1 MKVLLLHG
9 WPVSE
14 RVWVRQVSALRD
26 AGFDPQAP
34 LLYGRGAS
42 IDDWAAQLLRDID
55 GSLVVVGASMGG
67 YCALALARR
76 APERVLG
83 MALVASRPD
92 ADSFERRRLRQELIY
107 DLRRGNPPDLADDD
121 ANLEDLA
128 VAQEAMRDRLDLTGV
143 LAAFGGPVLVCAGD
157 QDALVSVA
165 EAEQMAAT
173 ALNGRLEVF
182 PGAGHFIALEQ
193 PERFN
198 EVLLDFLS
206 QWKT

>member
-1 MKVLLLHG
+1 VKVLLLHG

-14 RVWVRQVSALRD
+14 RVWVRQVTALRD

-55 GSLVVVGASMGG
+55 GSLVAVGASMGG

-76 APERVLG
+76 APERILG
-83 MALVASRPD
+83 MALVGSRAD
-92 ADSFERRRLRQELIY
+92 ADSFERRRHRQELIY
-107 DLRRGNPPDLADDD
+107 DLRRGNMPDRADDD

-128 VAQEAMRDRLDLTGV
+128 IAQEAIRDRLDLTGV
-143 LAAFGGPVLVCAGD
+143 LASFGGPVLVCVGD
-157 QDALVSVA
+157 QDDLVSVS

-173 ALNGRLEVF
+173 ALNGRLELF
-182 PGAGHFIALEQ
+182 PGAGHFVAVDQ

-198 EVLLDFLS
+198 EVLLHFLS

>member
-1 MKVLLLHG
+1 VKVLLLHG

-55 GSLVVVGASMGG
+55 GSLVAVGASMGG

-76 APERVLG
+76 APERILG
-83 MALVASRPD
+83 MALVGSRAD
-92 ADSFERRRLRQELIY
+92 ADSFERRRHRQELIY
-107 DLRRGNPPDLADDD
+107 DLRRGNMPDRADDD

-128 VAQEAMRDRLDLTGV
+128 IAQEAIRDRLDLTGV
-143 LAAFGGPVLVCAGD
+143 LASFGGPVLVCVGD
-157 QDALVSVA
+157 QDDLVSVS

-173 ALNGRLEVF
+173 ALNGRLELF
-182 PGAGHFIALEQ
+182 PGAGHFVAVDQ

-198 EVLLDFLS
+198 EVLLDFMG

>member
-1 MKVLLLHG
+1 VKVLLLHG

-14 RVWVRQVSALRD
+14 RVWVRQVTALRD

-55 GSLVVVGASMGG
+55 GSLVAVGASMGG

-76 APERVLG
+76 APERILG
-83 MALVASRPD
+83 MALVGSRAD
-92 ADSFERRRLRQELIY
+92 ADSFERRRHRQELIY
-107 DLRRGNPPDLADDD
+107 DLRRGNMPDRADDD

-128 VAQEAMRDRLDLTGV
+128 IAQEAIRDRLDLTGV
-143 LAAFGGPVLVCAGD
+143 LASFGGPVLVCVGD
-157 QDALVSVA
+157 QDDLVSVS

-173 ALNGRLEVF
+173 ALNGRLELF
-182 PGAGHFIALEQ
+182 PGAGHFVAVDQ

-206 QWKT
+206 QWKK